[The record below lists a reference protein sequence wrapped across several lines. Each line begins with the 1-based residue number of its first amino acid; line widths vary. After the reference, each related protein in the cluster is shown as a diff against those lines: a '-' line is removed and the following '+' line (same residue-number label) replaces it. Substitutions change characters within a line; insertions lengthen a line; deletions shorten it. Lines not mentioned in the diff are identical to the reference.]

1 MISHLIE
8 ATELI
13 ARLDDP
19 NCIVIDAS
27 WYLPAMQR
35 DPDEEYRRVCI
46 PGAARFDLD
55 RWSDHS
61 SPYPH
66 MLPDP
71 EQFADAMRYCGVS
84 DDSEVIVY
92 DGMGLFSAPRL
103 WWMLRSY
110 GHGDVRVLN
119 GGLPAWEREGY
130 VTELGEDRDRGGRFT
145 QRSVNPGYWADAHDV
160 LTAMNGLGSLVIDA
174 RSLGRFKGSDPE
186 PRAGLRSGH
195 IPESR
200 NIPYAEVLDATGK
213 LQPLDVLRA
222 RFTAAGVSPNHKL
235 VTSCGSGVSACI
247 LALALQQLQFDS
259 VAVYDASWSEWGSD
273 ATFPIARFSQ
283 S

>member
-1 MISHLIE
+1 MSHLIE

-13 ARLDDP
+13 ARVADP

-35 DPDEEYRRVCI
+35 DPDEAYRRACI
-46 PGAARFDLD
+46 PGSARFDLD

-66 MLPDP
+66 MLPGTA
-71 EQFADAMRYCGVS
+71 QFADAMRYCGVS

-110 GHGDVRVLN
+110 GHKNVRVLD
-119 GGLPAWEREGY
+119 GGLPSWEREGY
-130 VTELGEDRDRGGRFT
+130 VTEPGWDRDRGGAFT
-145 QRSVNPGYWADAHDV
+145 ERLVKSGYWADANDV
-160 LTAMNGLGSLVIDA
+160 LTASTRLGTFVIDA
-174 RSLGRFKGSDPE
+174 RSPGRFSGVDPE

-195 IPESR
+195 IPESF
-200 NIPYAEVLDATGK
+200 NIPYAEVLDVTSK

-222 RFTAAGVSPNHKL
+222 RFTEAGVSPDHKL
-235 VTSCGSGVSACI
+235 IASCGSGVSACI
-247 LALALQQLQFDS
+247 LALALAQLQFDS

-273 ATFPIARFSQ
+273 STFPVAGVSQ